1 MKGRDAMFRRRV
13 LVMWIGVAGLAG
25 TALAQEP
32 SLAEVARKEAERRKT
47 VSTPSKVYTN
57 ADVRP
62 VAAPPPRPA
71 PPPTGDQAT
80 AGASGEAPAGQVP
93 AAGARVSGTSAG
105 AGDAAALPDDPKAQ
119 EAAWR
124 KRITDARGQLQR
136 STLFRDALQS
146 RINGLTTDFVARD
159 DPYQRSEV
167 ARQRQEALAELERVN
182 KDIETNTR
190 LVASIEEEARRAGIP
205 PGWLR

>member
-1 MKGRDAMFRRRV
+1 MLMRRV
-13 LVMWIGVAGLAG
+13 LVLWIGVAGLAG
-25 TALAQEP
+25 TALAQEA

-47 VSTPSKVYTN
+47 VATPSKVYTN

-62 VAAPPPRPA
+62 VPAPPPRPA
-71 PPPTGDQAT
+71 PPPTTGDQAT

-93 AAGARVSGTSAG
+93 GAGAGVSGTTAG
-105 AGDAAALPDDPKAQ
+105 AGDAVALPDDPKAQ

-124 KRITDARGQLQR
+124 KRITDAREQLQR

-159 DPYQRSEV
+159 DPHQRSEV
-167 ARQRQEALAELERVN
+167 ARQRQEALAELDRVN

-190 LVASIEEEARRAGIP
+190 LVASIEEEARRAGVP